1 MLPEWH
7 GWLFGILLDSS
18 LRISLISGVI
28 ALMLVIVRVRSGS
41 VRHAAWTAVLCA
53 MLLMPVLPYCLPT
66 IAIPVLVPVAGG
78 GLNAAAGETRVDPV
92 APGGVQALSE
102 AIAASARPVSR
113 RAAVDT
119 PLPAPEAR
127 PAPRLTWALAGFIL
141 YGAGVLM
148 LLCHLLLGWLG
159 MVRIGRTAIPV
170 TIGEAVPTAGLGA
183 VPVYESTQV
192 AAPLTAGLFSP
203 KIILPATWK
212 HWPGEKLL
220 AILAHEYAHV
230 NRRDPLV
237 AMLAHVNRCIFWFH
251 PLAWWLERKLAA
263 TAEHACDDAAVRA
276 IGKSRR
282 YAEVLLDMAEAV
294 RRTGGRF
301 SWQGV
306 GVGGTGLLGQRID
319 RILRG
324 DLLRET
330 SRLRKA
336 LVATGCATAI
346 FIIVAC
352 RQQPKSVAPLQED
365 PKFAEQQAAQK
376 ARSDLYRAAHD
387 MSAQQVAELEASLKK
402 TPDDLGTLEK
412 LLMFYAPVSEA
423 VKGDKGK
430 WAPICA
436 QVIGEKECIA
446 ARRPHILRLIAQ
458 HPESKLAGDWGAR
471 IYPTSLDPLTDP
483 AGYAEAKKLWLQQ
496 TSRPDVNIAILKNA
510 AYFFEAADK
519 LLAEK
524 MMLRAQVLDPKGRWS
539 GALGRLYAFVI
550 LGSNS
555 STPLNVVR
563 TVSMADAHSPYA
575 QEVRRKLDQSTDP
588 ELLAAAGD
596 YLTFAQGREYDFDP
610 RALGKSY
617 LERALQLNPQLVT
630 ARSRLVSLRNGERNR
645 RMYDHLKDVPKE
657 SQYQACSALP
667 EAERFEYLP
676 HLAELAYFE
685 GENAE
690 NARKPEEAK
699 AAWERARKYAQD
711 ALALAAKR
719 SGDPGCGT
727 AIYKANM
734 ILGTLAMW
742 GGDQRT
748 AVRFMLDA
756 SRAPASEELAY
767 NSAPAAERLVKYLL
781 KYGERETVVEFLE
794 RMAQI
799 NIIEK
804 DYILEAAAAIR
815 RGQMPMAYQA
825 TMTKQEPTSTR

>member
-1 MLPEWH
+1 MLPEWS
-7 GWLFGILLDSS
+7 GSFWAILLDSS
-18 LRISLISGVI
+18 LRISLVAGVI
-28 ALMLVIVRVRSGS
+28 GLILLIVRVRAGG

-66 IAIPVLVPVAGG
+66 IAVPVLVRVAGG
-78 GLNAAAGETRVDPV
+78 GLDAAAGEMRVAPV
-92 APGGVQALSE
+92 APADAQPLPETVAVSSRPMSGLAAL
-102 AIAASARPVSR
+102 AIPS
-113 RAAVDT
+113 
-119 PLPAPEAR
+119 PAPEAR
-127 PAPRLTWALAGFIL
+127 PAPRLAWELTGFIV

-148 LLCHLLLGWLG
+148 LLGHLVLGWLG
-159 MVRIGRTAIPV
+159 MLRVGGAAIRIRF
-170 TIGEAVPTAGLGA
+170 GEAVTAAGLGA
-183 VPVYESTQV
+183 VPIYESTQV
-192 AAPLTAGLFSP
+192 AAPLTAGLLSP
-203 KIILPATWK
+203 KIILPAAWR
-212 HWPGEKLL
+212 HWSGDKLM
-220 AILAHEYAHV
+220 AILAHESAHV

-237 AMLAHVNRCIFWFH
+237 ALLAHVNRCIFWFH

-263 TAEHACDDAAVRA
+263 TAEHACDEAAVRA

-282 YAEVLLDMAEAV
+282 YAEVLLDMAETV

-306 GVGGTGLLGQRID
+306 GVGGSGLLGQRID

-330 SRLRKA
+330 SRLRKV
-336 LVATGCATAI
+336 LVGIGCAAAI

-365 PKFAEQQAAQK
+365 PKIAEQQAAQK
-376 ARSDLYRAAHD
+376 VRNDLYRAAHD
-387 MSAQQVAELEASLKK
+387 MNARQVADLEASLKK
-402 TPDDLGTLEK
+402 NPDDLAALEM
-412 LLMFYAPVSEA
+412 LLMFYAPISEA
-423 VKGDKGK
+423 VKGEQGK

-446 ARRPHILRLIAQ
+446 ARRPHILRLIER

-483 AGYAEAKKLWLQQ
+483 AGYSEAKKLWLQK
-496 TSRPDVNIAILKNA
+496 TSQPDVSVAVLKNA
-510 AYFFEAADK
+510 AHFFEAADK
-519 LLAEK
+519 PIAEK
-524 MMLRAQVLDPKGRWS
+524 MMLRAQALDPKGHWS
-539 GALGRLYAFVI
+539 GSLGRLYAFAL

-563 TVSMADAHSPYA
+563 TASMADAHGPYA
-575 QEVRRKLDQSTDP
+575 QEVRKKLDESTDP

-596 YLTFAQGREYDFDP
+596 YLTFTQGHEYDFDP

-617 LERALQLNPQLVT
+617 LERALQLNPELVG
-630 ARSRLVSLRNGERNR
+630 ARSRLISLRSGERNR
-645 RMYDHLKDVPKE
+645 RMHELLKNVPKE
-657 SQYQACSALP
+657 SQAQTISALP

-690 NARKPEEAK
+690 NAQKPGEAK
-699 AAWERARKYAQD
+699 AAWERARNYAQD

-719 SGDPGCGT
+719 SDDPGCGT

-734 ILGTLAMW
+734 ILGTLAMRD
-742 GGDQRT
+742 GDQKA
-748 AVRFMLDA
+748 AVRFMLAA

-767 NSAPAAERLVKYLL
+767 NTAPAADRLVKYLL
-781 KYGERETVVEFLE
+781 KYGERDTVIEFLE
-794 RMAQI
+794 RVAQI
-799 NIIEK
+799 NIIQK
-804 DYILEAAAAIR
+804 NAILEAAAAIR